1 MDYTS
6 YFWQGQL
13 TRLRPVSPDD
23 AEDAWRDRFDSPGR
37 QVLQLGVELPA
48 AVDQLRDRLT
58 RFADCRDNDG
68 LILFTIENLAGES
81 VGGLSYHTRDRKN
94 GNFSFGVRVDA
105 VHRQRGYAADAV
117 RLLLRYGFLERRYH
131 KCNSACV
138 DGNTASVKM
147 HEALGF
153 RDEGRRRDVL
163 FLNGRYYDELLFGLT
178 RDEFDANDAPFRPEW
193 IVAQDSYPVS
203 KSTG

>member
-1 MDYTS
+1 MDYTR

-23 AEDAWRDRFDSPGR
+23 AEDIWRDRLDSPGR
-37 QVLQLGVELPA
+37 QMLQLGVELPA
-48 AVDQLRDRLT
+48 SLGQLRDRLT
-58 RFADCRDNDG
+58 QFADSRDNEG
-68 LILFTIENLAGES
+68 LILLTIENLAGQS
-81 VGGLSYHTRDRKN
+81 VGGLSYHSRDRKN

-105 VHRQRGYAADAV
+105 GQRGHGYARDAV

-138 DGNTASVKM
+138 DGNTASIKL
-147 HEALGF
+147 HHALGF
-153 RDEGRRRDVL
+153 RDEGQRREVL
-163 FLNGRYYDELLFGLT
+163 FLNGRYCDELLFGLT

-193 IVAQDSYPVS
+193 IAAQDSYPVP
-203 KSTG
+203 KTTG